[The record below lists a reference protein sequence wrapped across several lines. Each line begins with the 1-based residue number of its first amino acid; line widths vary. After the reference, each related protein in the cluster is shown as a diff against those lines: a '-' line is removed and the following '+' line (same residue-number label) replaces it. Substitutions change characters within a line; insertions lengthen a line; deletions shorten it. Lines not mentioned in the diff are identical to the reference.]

1 MIKLII
7 TMDDT
12 KPEGDKISLESERSD
27 VKRMENVFLDM
38 ILTDLQKAVRSN
50 PIFKETNE
58 NN

>member
-12 KPEGDKISLESERSD
+12 KPEGEKISLESERSD
-27 VKRMENVFLDM
+27 VKRMENVYLDM
-38 ILTDLQKAVRSN
+38 LLSDLQKAVRSN
-50 PIFKETNE
+50 PIFKESDE

>member
-1 MIKLII
+1 MVKLII

-12 KPEGDKISLESERSD
+12 KPEGEKISLESERSD
-27 VKRMENVFLDM
+27 VKRMEDVFLDM

-50 PIFKETNE
+50 PIFKDSDE

>member
-1 MIKLII
+1 MVKLII

-50 PIFKETNE
+50 PIFKESDE